1 MTATIL
7 EQATQLRNVARQLD
21 LWITPDMNAEA
32 KQLAAIVYQRTET
45 LLAEIREVSPTPEP
59 DRFTTT

>member
-1 MTATIL
+1 M
-7 EQATQLRNVARQLD
+7 D
-21 LWITPDMNAEA
+21 AEA